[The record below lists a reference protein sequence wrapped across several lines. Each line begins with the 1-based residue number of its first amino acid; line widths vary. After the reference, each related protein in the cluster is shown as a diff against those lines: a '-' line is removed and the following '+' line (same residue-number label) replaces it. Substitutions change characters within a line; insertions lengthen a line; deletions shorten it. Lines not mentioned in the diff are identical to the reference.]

1 MRVGMFQRG
10 RRHCRSLQIA
20 PGIGIRWWTRRRGHV
35 EQDLPKYHRRV
46 FLEAGGHGLGQAQTR
61 RMNLELTTME
71 SFGQGQLDELGVVG
85 PMSYEG
91 RTKSG
96 I

>member
-1 MRVGMFQRG
+1 
-10 RRHCRSLQIA
+10 
-20 PGIGIRWWTRRRGHV
+20 
-35 EQDLPKYHRRV
+35 
-46 FLEAGGHGLGQAQTR
+46 
-61 RMNLELTTME
+61 MNLELTTME